1 LEVIVT
7 TSRAGGLALVGG
19 NLALDF
25 ANTAAGRDTDAPVEH
40 LRLATDLVDWA
51 AHAGGLDAGTARRLR
66 NAMARDID
74 ASRALLRQAL
84 RLREAIHGI
93 GSALAH
99 GKAAPREELDRLKE
113 VARQAL
119 ASAVLAPVAAG
130 YRFDFAAAPGDAALL
145 GPIAWSALDLLAK
158 GDFDRL
164 KQCPGEGCGWL
175 FLDHSKNKSRR
186 WCDMATCGNRT
197 KGKRHRARR

>member
-1 LEVIVT
+1 MT
-7 TSRAGGLALVGG
+7 TSRAGGLSLVGG

-25 ANTAAGRDTDAPVEH
+25 ANTAAGRNTDAPVEH
-40 LRLATDLVDWA
+40 LRLATDLVDWVV
-51 AHAGGLDAGTARRLR
+51 HAGGLEAVTARRLR
-66 NAMARDID
+66 ATTRDAD
-74 ASRALLRQAL
+74 ATDALLRRAV
-84 RLREAIHGI
+84 RLRETIHGI
-93 GSALAH
+93 GSALAN
-99 GKAAPREELDRLKE
+99 GRPAPREELDRLKD

-119 ASAVLAPVAAG
+119 ASAVLAPGAGG
-130 YRFDFAAAPGDAALL
+130 YRFDFAAAPAETALL

-158 GDFDRL
+158 GGFDRL

-197 KGKRHRARR
+197 KGQRHRARR

>member
-1 LEVIVT
+1 MT
-7 TSRAGGLALVGG
+7 TSRASDLALVGG

-40 LRLATDLVDWA
+40 LRLAADLVDWA
-51 AHAGGLDAGTARRLR
+51 AHAGGLEAGTARRLR
-66 NAMARDID
+66 ASTTRDAD
-74 ASRALLRQAL
+74 ATRALLRQAV

-93 GSALAH
+93 GAALAH
-99 GKAAPREELDRLKE
+99 GKAAPREDLDRLKD

-119 ASAVLAPVAAG
+119 ASAMLLPVAGG
-130 YRFDFAAAPGDAALL
+130 YRFGFAAAPAEAALL

-158 GDFDRL
+158 GGFDRL

-197 KGKRHRARR
+197 KGQRHRARR